1 MTLWLLLW
9 ILVWTI
15 LAFALMGIDKWKAK
29 RGAWRVP
36 EKVLFLS
43 ALAGGSLGSL
53 AGMALF
59 RHKTLV
65 LSPWDA
71 GHPDFAG
78 GGPAPLVLAR
88 GLVSLSG
95 KMPKGRGPGG
105 RSSHSLT
112 T

>member
-43 ALAGGSLGSL
+43 ALA
-53 AGMALF
+53 
-59 RHKTLV
+59 RHKTRHWSFRLGMPAILILQVVV
-65 LSPWDA
+65 LLLWSW
-71 GHPDFAG
+71 
-78 GGPAPLVLAR
+78 R
-88 GLVSLSG
+88 GVWF
-95 KMPKGRGPGG
+95 P
-105 RSSHSLT
+105 
-112 T
+112 